1 MIKINTIQHYL
12 SMSGIRITV
21 SDVSSAAAKVQEL
34 HHLPALTAVIVGK
47 ILAGT
52 SVLATDFKNHEGISI
67 LWQTNS
73 ILGSIHADAYE
84 GYFIRGYVDTA
95 DDNLPVTSH
104 NEKLLI
110 SDKAQLTVTRYSLV
124 RTPYSSHINLSF
136 GNISECLGQYLKQS
150 DQIKSFIFVT
160 AAVSPEKKI
169 TRAAGI
175 FAQLLPEGNKEKFTQ
190 YFRNRNH
197 LFSKEGLFQGHEL
210 ETLIK
215 EGGFSIIKEAP
226 VAFRCTCSEERI
238 KTALVALPKSERVSL
253 LKDEYIEISCH
264 YCGKIRKISRET
276 LQHWFQKE
284 GSITQ

>member
-1 MIKINTIQHYL
+1 
-12 SMSGIRITV
+12 MSGIRITV

-34 HHLPALTAVIVGK
+34 HHLPTLTAVIMGK

-84 GYFIRGYVDTA
+84 RYFIRGYVDTA

-124 RTPYSSHINLSF
+124 RTPYSSRINLSF

-175 FAQLLPEGNKEKFTQ
+175 FAQLLPEGNKKKFTQ

-226 VAFRCTCSEERI
+226 VAFCCTCSEERI

-253 LKDEYIEISCH
+253 RKDEYIEISCH

>member
-1 MIKINTIQHYL
+1 M
-12 SMSGIRITV
+12 
-21 SDVSSAAAKVQEL
+21 
-34 HHLPALTAVIVGK
+34 
-47 ILAGT
+47 
-52 SVLATDFKNHEGISI
+52 
-67 LWQTNS
+67 
-73 ILGSIHADAYE
+73 
-84 GYFIRGYVDTA
+84 
-95 DDNLPVTSH
+95 TSH

-124 RTPYSSHINLSF
+124 RTPYSSRINLSF

-175 FAQLLPEGNKEKFTQ
+175 FAQLLPEGNKKKFTQ

-226 VAFRCTCSEERI
+226 VAFCCTCSEERI

>member
-21 SDVSSAAAKVQEL
+21 SDVSSVAAKVQEL

-47 ILAGT
+47 IMAGT

-73 ILGSIHADAYE
+73 ILGSIHTDAYE

-124 RTPYSSHINLSF
+124 RTPYSSRINLSF

-150 DQIKSFIFVT
+150 DQIKSFILLQQLYHRRKNNACRRYFCP
-160 AAVSPEKKI
+160 AAA
-169 TRAAGI
+169 R
-175 FAQLLPEGNKEKFTQ
+175 
-190 YFRNRNH
+190 
-197 LFSKEGLFQGHEL
+197 
-210 ETLIK
+210 
-215 EGGFSIIKEAP
+215 
-226 VAFRCTCSEERI
+226 
-238 KTALVALPKSERVSL
+238 
-253 LKDEYIEISCH
+253 
-264 YCGKIRKISRET
+264 RE
-276 LQHWFQKE
+276 
-284 GSITQ
+284 

>member
-34 HHLPALTAVIVGK
+34 HHLPALTAVIMGK

-73 ILGSIHADAYE
+73 ILGSIHTDAYE

-110 SDKAQLTVTRYSLV
+110 SDKAQLTVTR
-124 RTPYSSHINLSF
+124 
-136 GNISECLGQYLKQS
+136 
-150 DQIKSFIFVT
+150 
-160 AAVSPEKKI
+160 
-169 TRAAGI
+169 
-175 FAQLLPEGNKEKFTQ
+175 
-190 YFRNRNH
+190 
-197 LFSKEGLFQGHEL
+197 
-210 ETLIK
+210 
-215 EGGFSIIKEAP
+215 
-226 VAFRCTCSEERI
+226 
-238 KTALVALPKSERVSL
+238 
-253 LKDEYIEISCH
+253 
-264 YCGKIRKISRET
+264 
-276 LQHWFQKE
+276 
-284 GSITQ
+284 

>member
-1 MIKINTIQHYL
+1 M
-12 SMSGIRITV
+12 
-21 SDVSSAAAKVQEL
+21 
-34 HHLPALTAVIVGK
+34 GK

-73 ILGSIHADAYE
+73 ILGSIHTDAYE

-95 DDNLPVTSH
+95 DDNLPVTLH

-124 RTPYSSHINLSF
+124 RTPYSSRINLSF

>member
-73 ILGSIHADAYE
+73 ILGSIHTD
-84 GYFIRGYVDTA
+84 
-95 DDNLPVTSH
+95 VTSH

-124 RTPYSSHINLSF
+124 RTPYSSRINLSF

-175 FAQLLPEGNKEKFTQ
+175 FAQLLPEGNKKKFTQ

-226 VAFRCTCSEERI
+226 VAFCCTCSEERI

-276 LQHWFQKE
+276 LQHWFQEE

>member
-1 MIKINTIQHYL
+1 
-12 SMSGIRITV
+12 MSGIRITV

-34 HHLPALTAVIVGK
+34 HHLPALTAVIMGK

-84 GYFIRGYVDTA
+84 RYFIRGYVDTA

-124 RTPYSSHINLSF
+124 RTPYSSRINLSF

-175 FAQLLPEGNKEKFTQ
+175 FAQLLPEGNKKKFTQ

-226 VAFRCTCSEERI
+226 VAFCCTCSEERI

-276 LQHWFQKE
+276 LQHWFQGIK
-284 GSITQ
+284 